1 MFQLPVLSEHTSPW
15 LGRTISKPVGSLW
28 ASMSILGTGTPLYGR
43 QSLPLREVAGPAKK
57 QMPFLPLPFSS
68 HSWPSGI
75 ADLPTRFN
83 YRLREKVVFE
93 FGSLRKKWLTSATGR
108 CAFRRT
114 EGLHGGEAQIISTLW
129 EFPNSLQDELKARW
143 EMTKKYS
150 SPCQDLRQALQ
161 VIVMH
166 IKVWDALLYYNLRR
180 WIRKLKLLTN
190 HHQSAS
196 ASSAE

>member
-1 MFQLPVLSEHTSPW
+1 MLQLPVLSEHTSPW

-114 EGLHGGEAQIISTLW
+114 EGLHGGEAQIISTLCENFQIASRKSW
-129 EFPNSLQDELKARW
+129 KQDEKWLRNTVHLAKIYGKPSKWLWCTLKY
-143 EMTKKYS
+143 EML
-150 SPCQDLRQALQ
+150 CCIIIWGGELGN
-161 VIVMH
+161 
-166 IKVWDALLYYNLRR
+166 WYY
-180 WIRKLKLLTN
+180 
-190 HHQSAS
+190 
-196 ASSAE
+196 